1 MKEKLFSVTRKDFD
15 IQTFR
20 SGGKGGQHQ
29 NKTDSGVRIIHRES
43 GAIGESREERSQHQ
57 NKKIALRKLANNDR
71 FKSWVKL
78 KASKLAK
85 VEEMVDKEM
94 QLENL
99 KIEVREDGKWRKES
113 SQSRE

>member
-20 SGGKGGQHQ
+20 SGGKGG
-29 NKTDSGVRIIHRES
+29 
-43 GAIGESREERSQHQ
+43 QHQ